1 MEILSQNLKKKIK
14 NYTKSK
20 HAIAFNSGTA
30 ALHVAIK
37 ASNVK
42 EGTETIAPTL
52 TFIATINAIIYNNCF
67 PIFMDCDDFF
77 NIDSKK
83 ILAFLKNE
91 TFQKNGKTFNNKK
104 TKKNISALIVTHVWG
119 NAANLK
125 DLKKE
130 GHRREV

>member
-1 MEILSQNLKKKIK
+1 MVSTGGDLISKFEKKIK

-42 EGTETIAPTL
+42 EGTEIIAPTL

-91 TFQKNGKTFNNKK
+91 TFQKMEKLLIKNKK
-104 TKKNISALIVTHVWG
+104 IFQH
-119 NAANLK
+119 
-125 DLKKE
+125 
-130 GHRREV
+130 